1 MRPISL
7 LLCLL
12 LCAGCGQKGAL
23 VLPDKH
29 PKTALTVPAA
39 GDIRDAGAR

>member
-1 MRPISL
+1 MRAIPL

-29 PKTALTVPAA
+29 PKTAVTVPATVDPA
-39 GDIRDAGAR
+39 AR